1 MPLTVAVTGPTGEI
15 GKPFIRA
22 LERTKEVT
30 RIIGM
35 ARRPFDPAS
44 HRWKKTEYVQ
54 GDITDKK
61 DVAALVKG
69 ADVVVHLAFIV
80 LGASDSTRD
89 INLEGSRNVFEA
101 ARDAKAKRLVYTSS
115 VAAYG
120 FHDDNRD
127 VLTEDVLPRGSEK
140 FPYSAQKAEL
150 ETV

>member
-1 MPLTVAVTGPTGEI
+1 MSLTVAVTGPTGEI
-15 GKPFIRA
+15 GKPFIRQ
-22 LERTKEVT
+22 LEKAKEVT
-30 RIIGM
+30 KIVGM
-35 ARRPFDPAS
+35 ARRPFDPAA
-44 HRWKKTEYVQ
+44 HGWKKTEYVQ

-101 ARDAKAKRLVYTSS
+101 ARDAKVKRLVYTSS

-120 FHDDNRD
+120 FHTDNPET
-127 VLTEDVLPRGSEK
+127 LT
-140 FPYSAQKAEL
+140 
-150 ETV
+150 